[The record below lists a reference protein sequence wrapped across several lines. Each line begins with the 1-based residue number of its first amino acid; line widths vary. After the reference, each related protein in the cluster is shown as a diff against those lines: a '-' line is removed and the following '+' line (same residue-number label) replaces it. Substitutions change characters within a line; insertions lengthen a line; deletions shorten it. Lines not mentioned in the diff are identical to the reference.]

1 MWNEIKEQSKLEL
14 FHALFM
20 TKVVAADENETPSS
34 LDDITPD
41 SMFKEE
47 SPSEGIL
54 NRWKCIFNIFRDNEL
69 I

>member
-1 MWNEIKEQSKLEL
+1 MWNEIKEKSKLEL
-14 FHALFM
+14 YHVLFM
-20 TKVVAADENETPSS
+20 TKVVAADESETPSS

-47 SPSEGIL
+47 SPSKGIL
-54 NRWKCIFNIFRDNEL
+54 NRWKCILDLFKDNNL